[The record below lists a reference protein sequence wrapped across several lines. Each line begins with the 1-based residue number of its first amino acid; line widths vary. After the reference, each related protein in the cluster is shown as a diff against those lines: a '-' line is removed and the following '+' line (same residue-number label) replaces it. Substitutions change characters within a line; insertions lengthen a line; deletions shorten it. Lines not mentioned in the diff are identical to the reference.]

1 MPTSVVT
8 GGAGF
13 VGSHLCD
20 LLLARGHRVICV
32 DNLETGS
39 LTNIEHIR
47 SEDFVFHYH
56 DMVQHLTIDE
66 PVDFV
71 YHLASPASPIDYLR
85 LPLATLKVGSYG
97 THNALGLAKHKRA
110 RFLLASTSEVYG
122 DPKVHPQPE
131 NYWGNVNPIGPR
143 GVYDEAKRYA
153 EALTMAY
160 HRQQG
165 VDTKIVRIFNTYGPR
180 MRAFDGR
187 AIPTFMRQAIS
198 DQPITVFGDGSQTRS
213 FCYVADLVRGLVAL
227 AESDEH
233 LPINIGNPDEYTML
247 ELAEAII
254 EVLGSASVI
263 VHESLPVDD
272 PKQRQPDITVARE
285 LLGWQPEISLR
296 DGLRSLIEQTPRATL
311 LGRQESERAPLTETA
326 TARSVR

>member
-13 VGSHLCD
+13 LGSHLCD
-20 LLLARGHRVICV
+20 ALRDPNFIFM
-32 DNLETGS
+32 N
-39 LTNIEHIR
+39 
-47 SEDFVFHYH
+47 H
-56 DMVQHLTIDE
+56 DMVEHLEIDG

-71 YHLASPASPIDYLR
+71 FHLASPASPIDYLR

-122 DPKVHPQPE
+122 DPLVHPQPE
-131 NYWGNVNPIGPR
+131 HYWGNVNPIGPR

-165 VDTKIVRIFNTYGPR
+165 VDTAIVRIFNTYGPR

-187 AIPTFMRQAIS
+187 AIPTFIRQAMA
-198 DQPITVFGDGSQTRS
+198 DQSITVFGDGSQTRS
-213 FCYVADLVRGLVAL
+213 FCYVADLVDGLVRL
-227 AESDEH
+227 AESGEH
-233 LPINIGNPDEYTML
+233 LPVNIGNPTEYTIL
-247 ELAEAII
+247 ELAEAIVD
-254 EVLGSASVI
+254 VLGSKSEI
-263 VHESLPVDD
+263 VHESLPVND
-272 PKQRQPDITVARE
+272 PQQRQPDIGVARE
-285 LLGWQPEISLR
+285 ILGWEPTVSLH
-296 DGLRSLIEQTPRATL
+296 DGLRELLEKTPRATL
-311 LGRQESERAPLTETA
+311 LGRQESERAPITI
-326 TARSVR
+326 